1 MTGAAVWFLGL
12 KIVRLYF
19 IILLLYYLLGWIVVE
34 QLQIISVM
42 IFVKDAVK
50 RVLFFEVW
58 KKTLQ
63 LLP

>member
-1 MTGAAVWFLGL
+1 MFLEL
-12 KIVRLYF
+12 KTVRLYF
-19 IILLLYYLLGWIVVE
+19 IVLLLSYLLDWIVVE
-34 QLQIISVM
+34 QLQIINVM

-50 RVLFFEVW
+50 EVLFFKVW